1 MRSNLALMTAVVL
14 ALLGTA
20 MAEDSNNPEAPRA
33 VTQLIEEIR
42 PSVVTIRVSGRDGG
56 ELAMG
61 TGFVIDREGL
71 IATNLHVIPEGRSF
85 SIETPDGR
93 ELEVASI
100 ESTDRAADLA
110 IIRVRTPSP
119 PIAALPLAEE
129 PISQGTNVV
138 AFGNPL
144 GLRDSVVTGIVSA
157 VREVGGR
164 EMIQLAMPTQPGNS
178 GGPLVDRRG
187 RVRGIINMKSAVDD
201 NLGFAIP
208 IQALAAVR
216 SRPNPVAYDRWVTL
230 GTIDSSSWT
239 TLFGATWQQRGGI
252 ISARGL
258 GNGFGGRALCL
269 SKQEPLPLPMEVAVD
284 VRFADESGAAGLV
297 FHSDGQDLHYG
308 FYPSNG
314 RLRLS
319 CFKGPSVYSWQ
330 VLEEVESEHYLPGRW
345 NRLRV
350 RIEKDR
356 LRCYVNEHLVIES
369 RDQHLTSGQLG
380 LAKFRNTSPD
390 FKAFRIGADLAA
402 ESLTEKLSELMEQ
415 VVEAPWPTEAA
426 TSRVVRELGQSSD
439 AVTRELEKR
448 AVELEQRAQ
457 QIRRVAVDVKLA
469 PITDELE
476 KLAEKPAQDDEMLFR
491 GALLIAKLDNDDIDV
506 DAYVARVESM
516 SQAILDGLEEDADP
530 NERRQALHQYLFD
543 ENGYHGGRAEYY
555 HRANSYLDRVIDDR
569 EGLPITLS
577 ILYMELARRI
587 GMDVQGVGLPGHFVV
602 RHMFGDTHQFVDV
615 FDRGALLSDDD
626 VDEIVR
632 SYAGRLVS
640 EADLRE
646 QTATQIWTRVLN
658 NLIGVASRES
668 DLEAIHR
675 YCEALVAI
683 QPDSAQSRMLRSQAR
698 ALTKRTT
705 AAIED
710 LDWLIERTPPGF
722 DPVQV
727 LQLRDN
733 LIERTERE

>member
-1 MRSNLALMTAVVL
+1 MRLNLALTAAAVL
-14 ALLGTA
+14 AFLGTVE
-20 MAEDSNNPEAPRA
+20 AEDSTKPNEPLA
-33 VTQLIEEIR
+33 VTQLIEQIR
-42 PSVVTIRVSGRDGG
+42 PSVVTIRVNGRDGG

-71 IATNLHVIPEGRSF
+71 IVTNLHVIPEGRSF

-93 ELEVASI
+93 DLKVVSI
-100 ESTDRAADLA
+100 ESTDRAGDLA
-110 IIRVRTPSP
+110 IIRVQTPTP
-119 PIAALPLAEE
+119 PLAALPLAEE
-129 PISQGTNVV
+129 PIAQGTSVL

-157 VREVGGR
+157 LREVEGR

-178 GGPLVDRRG
+178 GGPLVDRSG

-208 IQALAAVR
+208 IGELAAVQ

-230 GTIDSSSWT
+230 GTIDSSSWA

-258 GNGFGGRALCL
+258 GAGFGGRALCL
-269 SKQEPLPLPMEVAVD
+269 SKQEPPPLPMEVAVD
-284 VRFADESGAAGLV
+284 VRFDDESGAAGLA
-297 FHSDGQDLHYG
+297 FHCDGRDRHYG

-319 CFKGPSVYSWQ
+319 CFKGPSIYSWQ

-369 RDQHLTSGQLG
+369 QDRQLTSGQLG

-402 ESLTEKLSELMEQ
+402 ESIPEKLNELMEQ
-415 VVEAPWPTEAA
+415 VVGAPWPTEAA
-426 TSRVVRELGQSSD
+426 TSRVVRELGQRSD

-448 AVELEQRAQ
+448 AIELEQRAK

-469 PITDELE
+469 PIIDQLSE
-476 KLAEKPAQDDEMLFR
+476 LAEAPSQDDAALLR
-491 GALLIAKLDNDDIDV
+491 GALLIAKLDNPDIDV
-506 DAYVARVESM
+506 DAYLTRVESM
-516 SQAILDGLEEDADP
+516 SQAILGRLAEDADP
-530 NERRQALHQYLFD
+530 VSRRQALHQYLFD

-555 HRANSYLDRVIDDR
+555 HRANSHLDRVIDDR

-587 GMDVQGVGLPGHFVV
+587 GMEVHGVGLPGHFVV
-602 RHMFGDTHQFVDV
+602 RHVFGERHQFVDV
-615 FDRGALLSDDD
+615 FDRGALLSDDET
-626 VDEIVR
+626 DEIVR
-632 SYAGRLVS
+632 TYAGRLTT
-640 EADLRE
+640 EADFRE

-727 LQLRDN
+727 MQLRDN
-733 LIERTERE
+733 LIERNDRE